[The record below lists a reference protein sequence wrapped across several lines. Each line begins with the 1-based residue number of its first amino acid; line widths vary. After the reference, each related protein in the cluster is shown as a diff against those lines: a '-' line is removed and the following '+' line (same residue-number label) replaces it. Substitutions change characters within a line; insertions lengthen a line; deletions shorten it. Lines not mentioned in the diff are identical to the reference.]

1 MKYKHGYDPGTDENE
16 EELREALD
24 QVCKAILQEANEG
37 ALEMQ

>member
-1 MKYKHGYDPGTDENE
+1 MKYKHGYDPGTDEKE